1 MVDTYLN
8 KLLGEGEQVLYVDRQ
23 HWLVLLRNIFVEGV
37 AIAAVLALTIYLL
50 VYFNVQPWHN
60 WLFLLFLLLI
70 WPIASLLLDFFQWY
84 NRKYIVT
91 NWRVIQLSG
100 VINKDVIDSSLEKV
114 NDIELTQ
121 SFFGRI
127 FQFGTVEIL
136 TASEIGVNKFKTIR
150 NPVKFKNV
158 IVNAKEQ
165 LGHDED
171 HPAYAAAAQVVQA
184 APATSDIPSMIERL
198 DDLRKR
204 GVLTDEEFQRSKEQL
219 LQKLAEQGSNKPPV

>member
-171 HPAYAAAAQVVQA
+171 HPAYAAAAQVVKE
-184 APATSDIPSMIERL
+184 APAASDIPSMIERL